1 MSSYFCFVYMFVFIY
16 VVLYYLL
23 RLSSFLIFRITVSAI
38 YLPCDSCLISAC
50 LNCIILLI

>member
-23 RLSSFLIFRITVSAI
+23 RLSSFLIFRITVSAS
-38 YLPCDSCLISAC
+38 YLAL
-50 LNCIILLI
+50 